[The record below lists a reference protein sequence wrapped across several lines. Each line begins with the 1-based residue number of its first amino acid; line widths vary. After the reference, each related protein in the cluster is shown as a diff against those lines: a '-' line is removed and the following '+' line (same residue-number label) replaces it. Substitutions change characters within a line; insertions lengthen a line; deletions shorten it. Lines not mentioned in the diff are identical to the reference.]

1 MKKYLS
7 YGFVFLLGLVVAFLY
22 FQKSKSNIGS
32 SQIAII
38 NNGIKNVS
46 KLVVT
51 EVSYSEVYSYNDVD
65 KYFFETLDFEKKLTL
80 LVKAK
85 VLVSY
90 DLKTL
95 EIEVDSLHKK
105 LIIKHIP
112 EAVLTSIP
120 DVKYYDFQQ
129 SMLNTFSKDELNTIQ
144 QKALDKLMENVEVSS
159 IKVKARKRLIVE
171 LKQLMNLT
179 EILGWTVE
187 DQTQN
192 RIFLNELKPL
202 FKD

>member
-1 MKKYLS
+1 MKYILS
-7 YGFVFLLGLVVAFLY
+7 YGFVFLLGLAVAFLY
-22 FQKSKSNIGS
+22 FKKSKSNAGS

-51 EVSYSEVYSYNDVD
+51 EASYSEVYSYNDVD

-80 LVKAK
+80 LANAK

-90 DLKTL
+90 DLKAL

-112 EAVLTSIP
+112 EAVLTTIP

-129 SMLNTFSKDELNTIQ
+129 SILNTFSKDDLNTIQ
-144 QKALDKLMENVEVSS
+144 QKAIDKLMETVEVSS
-159 IKVKARKRLIVE
+159 IKVKAKERLIAE

-192 RIFLNELKPL
+192 SIFLNELKPL

>member
-1 MKKYLS
+1 MQKIFS
-7 YGFVFLLGLVVAFLY
+7 YSFVFLLGLAVAFLY
-22 FQKSKSNIGS
+22 FKKSKSNTGS

-38 NNGIKNVS
+38 NNGLKNVS

-80 LVKAK
+80 LVNAK

-112 EAVLTSIP
+112 EAQLTTVP

-129 SMLNTFSKDELNTIQ
+129 SIMNTFSKDDLNIIQ
-144 QKALDKLMENVEVSS
+144 QKAIDKLMETVEISS
-159 IKVKARKRLIVE
+159 IKVKAKERLIVE

-187 DQTQN
+187 DQTEN
-192 RIFLNELKPL
+192 SIFINELKPL